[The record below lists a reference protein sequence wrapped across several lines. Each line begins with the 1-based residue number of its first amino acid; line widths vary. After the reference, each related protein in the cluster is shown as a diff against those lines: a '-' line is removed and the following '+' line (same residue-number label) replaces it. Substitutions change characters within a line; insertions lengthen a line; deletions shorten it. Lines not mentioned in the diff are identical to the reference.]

1 MRHRINIENSA
12 ETYPC
17 SEGQT
22 LLQGMEQLGRQGIPV
37 GCRGGGCGVCRV
49 QVTSGTYLK
58 RKMSRSVISE
68 EDESNQILLA
78 CRCTPTSDLSIK
90 VVGKMEKALRADRES
105 EPESDE
111 RCASVG

>member
-1 MRHRINIENSA
+1 MRYRITIENSA
-12 ETYPC
+12 EAYPC

-22 LLQGMEQLGRQGIPV
+22 LLQGMEQLGRRGIPV
-37 GCRGGGCGVCRV
+37 GCRGGGCGVCRI

-68 EDESNQILLA
+68 ADEANRILLA

-90 VVGKMEKALRADRES
+90 VVGKMEKALRTDQES
-105 EPESDE
+105 NPVGDE
-111 RCASVG
+111 CLVTVG